1 MLVGASYCMDICWE
15 RKRRKFL
22 MKLNKIDKAT
32 GFIFSPC
39 FLFIQFKRILY
50 LKIRIFF
57 FCRYCGVSPRNTNAM
72 HVCAHVYVCTNV
84 DKVLDFKVHEVK
96 NWHKYPHV
104 LHLGLWVTTIY
115 CLNYFADG
123 LR

>member
-1 MLVGASYCMDICWE
+1 M
-15 RKRRKFL
+15 KF
-22 MKLNKIDKAT
+22 NKIGRAT
-32 GFIFSPC
+32 DFVFHPTFC
-39 FLFIQFKRILY
+39 LFCSDLVFENKN
-50 LKIRIFF
+50 IFF
-57 FCRYCGVSPRNTNAM
+57 CKCYSVSPRNTNTVRV
-72 HVCAHVYVCTNV
+72 HAHVYVCTNV

>member
-1 MLVGASYCMDICWE
+1 M
-15 RKRRKFL
+15 
-22 MKLNKIDKAT
+22 N
-32 GFIFSPC
+32 IFSANFVLRVLETTTPC
-39 FLFIQFKRILY
+39 T
-50 LKIRIFF
+50 
-57 FCRYCGVSPRNTNAM
+57 CV
-72 HVCAHVYVCTNV
+72 HVYVCTNM

-104 LHLGLWVTTIY
+104 IHLSSWVATIY

>member
-32 GFIFSPC
+32 DFIFSPC

-57 FCRYCGVSPRNTNAM
+57 SADIV
-72 HVCAHVYVCTNV
+72 
-84 DKVLDFKVHEVK
+84 VL
-96 NWHKYPHV
+96 V
-104 LHLGLWVTTIY
+104 LETPTLCMCVRMFMFVQMWTRSLISR
-115 CLNYFADG
+115 FMK
-123 LR
+123 